1 MEKKLCF
8 SSWEV
13 CKCSLK
19 VIYLKENNVIY
30 FVSFLLERALII
42 FSVISGQKETLLTL
56 TVYWKGCIDIYGGH
70 HLLVIRGTG
79 CRKPTFY
86 SCQTSQNLV
95 FFPTPP

>member
-56 TVYWKGCIDIYGGH
+56 CTGRVVLIFME
-70 HLLVIRGTG
+70 GTI
-79 CRKPTFY
+79 CW
-86 SCQTSQNLV
+86 L
-95 FFPTPP
+95 